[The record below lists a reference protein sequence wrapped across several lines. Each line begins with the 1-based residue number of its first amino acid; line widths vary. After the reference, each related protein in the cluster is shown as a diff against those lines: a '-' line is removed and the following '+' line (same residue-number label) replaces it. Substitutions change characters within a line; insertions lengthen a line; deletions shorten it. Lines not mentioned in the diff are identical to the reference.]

1 MRGTDLSIIKESF
14 ELFNSSNSSYSISSH
29 RAMAKNERRS
39 MSDPSEVMGGS
50 DLRCLKPQSQKFQ
63 SRELE
68 IAFEHKSAQWEL
80 FYHVIQNSI
89 WDLSRSKEKKGRI
102 RLKNHSWIMSTGRE
116 RNGGEKWSIPKA
128 EKTKKVN
135 NFSNLI
141 LPKLK
146 PSFKLAL
153 TSSDYIPSRKEKNND
168 QRQKTFFYFLT
179 SFFLKE
185 NFVWNDF

>member
-1 MRGTDLSIIKESF
+1 MFVSSIMLGTDLSIIKESF
-14 ELFNSSNSSYSISSH
+14 ELFNSSSNSSYSISSH

-89 WDLSRSKEKKGRI
+89 WDLSRSKEKKR
-102 RLKNHSWIMSTGRE
+102 KNQIKKPQLDHEHRE
-116 RNGGEKWSIPKA
+116 RKEWRKEVKHTKSSRKDEKSEQLFKFDF
-128 EKTKKVN
+128 E
-135 NFSNLI
+135 
-141 LPKLK
+141 PKLK

-153 TSSDYIPSRKEKNND
+153 TSTNYM
-168 QRQKTFFYFLT
+168 
-179 SFFLKE
+179 
-185 NFVWNDF
+185 

>member
-1 MRGTDLSIIKESF
+1 
-14 ELFNSSNSSYSISSH
+14 
-29 RAMAKNERRS
+29 

-89 WDLSRSKEKKGRI
+89 WDLSRSKEKKR
-102 RLKNHSWIMSTGRE
+102 KNQIKKPQLDHEHTGRE

-128 EKTKKVN
+128 EKTKK
-135 NFSNLI
+135 SEQL
-141 LPKLK
+141 
-146 PSFKLAL
+146 FKFDFAE
-153 TSSDYIPSRKEKNND
+153 IE
-168 QRQKTFFYFLT
+168 TFF
-179 SFFLKE
+179 
-185 NFVWNDF
+185 

>member
-128 EKTKKVN
+128 EKTKKKWTTFQIWFCRN
-135 NFSNLI
+135 WNLLLNSHWRRQI
-141 LPKLK
+141 TYQVGK
-146 PSFKLAL
+146 
-153 TSSDYIPSRKEKNND
+153 RKTMIKD
-168 QRQKTFFYFLT
+168 KRLFFIF
-179 SFFLKE
+179 
-185 NFVWNDF
+185 

>member
-102 RLKNHSWIMSTGRE
+102 RLKNHSWIMSTQ
-116 RNGGEKWSIPKA
+116 GEKGMEERSEAYQKQ
-128 EKTKKVN
+128 KRRKKVN

-153 TSSDYIPSRKEKNND
+153 TSTNYIHVSLRKN
-168 QRQKTFFYFLT
+168 QRQKNIFF
-179 SFFLKE
+179 
-185 NFVWNDF
+185 

>member
-89 WDLSRSKEKKGRI
+89 WDLSRSKEKKR
-102 RLKNHSWIMSTGRE
+102 KNQIKKPQLDHEHRE
-116 RNGGEKWSIPKA
+116 RKEWRREVKH
-128 EKTKKVN
+128 TK
-135 NFSNLI
+135 
-141 LPKLK
+141 
-146 PSFKLAL
+146 
-153 TSSDYIPSRKEKNND
+153 SRKDEKSEQLFKFD
-168 QRQKTFFYFLT
+168 FAEIETFF
-179 SFFLKE
+179 
-185 NFVWNDF
+185 

>member
-89 WDLSRSKEKKGRI
+89 WDLSRSKEKKR
-102 RLKNHSWIMSTGRE
+102 KNQIKKPQLDHEHRE
-116 RNGGEKWSIPKA
+116 RKEWRREVKHTKSRKD
-128 EKTKKVN
+128 EKKVN

-153 TSSDYIPSRKEKNND
+153 TSSDYIPSSKEKDND
-168 QRQKTFFYFLT
+168 QRQKIFFYFFKT
-179 SFFLKE
+179 SF
-185 NFVWNDF
+185 